1 MEQNQNKLYLGIIE
15 VIYFGFF
22 CFEPR
27 IWPNIQP
34 PETCDIPF
42 TIITAVYA
50 GMILF
55 IMIPLRIFLNSKKE
69 ASPER
74 NNWIYAIITVLHMAL
89 CLGWLIYALCELKG
103 SDASCWNP
111 FTWQYMNYYILLIIT
126 LGPAMTLGLGL
137 VLLICC
143 LPCICGQI
151 IEIVRDGNAR

>member
-1 MEQNQNKLYLGIIE
+1 
-15 VIYFGFF
+15 
-22 CFEPR
+22 
-27 IWPNIQP
+27 
-34 PETCDIPF
+34 
-42 TIITAVYA
+42 
-50 GMILF
+50 MILF
-55 IMIPLRIFLNSKKE
+55 IMIPLRIFLNSKKD

-151 IEIVRDGNAR
+151 IEIVRDGTAR